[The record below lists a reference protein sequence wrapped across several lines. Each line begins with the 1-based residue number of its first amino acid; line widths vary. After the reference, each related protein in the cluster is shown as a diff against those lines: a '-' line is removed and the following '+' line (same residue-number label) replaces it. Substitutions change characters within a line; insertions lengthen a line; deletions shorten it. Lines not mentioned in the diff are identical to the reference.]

1 MKMHDREIDI
11 DVALVAALIDGQLPH
26 LAHLPVRPVESTGTV
41 NAIFRVGDELYARL
55 PRVEEWAGD
64 LDKESR
70 WLPRLGGAG
79 FSLQLPEPVAH
90 GIPTSR
96 YPLPWAIYRWIEGEP
111 YTDAGVRDESE
122 AAADL
127 ARFVIELRQLDPVG
141 APRAGR
147 RPLRELDPATRGAIR
162 AASGVIDG
170 DGALAAWARSV
181 DAPAW
186 TGTPVWIHADLLG
199 PNVLV
204 LGGRLHA
211 VLDWGGAGIGDPAAD
226 VIAAWTLFG
235 PVGRETYRNATSV
248 DDDTWNRA
256 RGFALHQA
264 AMIIPYYRVT
274 NPAFVA
280 QAVRTVEQIVADAGT
295 A

>member
-1 MKMHDREIDI
+1 MKMHDGEIDI
-11 DVALVAALIDGQLPH
+11 DVALVSALIDGQLPQ
-26 LAHLPVRPVESTGTV
+26 LAHLPVRPVASTGTV

-64 LDKESR
+64 LDNESR
-70 WLPRLGGAG
+70 WLPRLGSAG
-79 FSLQLPEPVAH
+79 LSLQLPEPVAH

-96 YPLPWAIYRWIEGEP
+96 YPLPWAIYRWIDGEP
-111 YTDAGVRDESE
+111 FTDAGVRDESE
-122 AAADL
+122 AAEDL
-127 ARFVIELRQLDPVG
+127 AGFVTGLRHMDPAG

-147 RPLRELDPATRGAIR
+147 RPLRELDSATREAIR

-170 DGALAAWARSV
+170 DGALAAWERSV
-181 DAPAW
+181 NAPAW
-186 TGTPVWIHADLLG
+186 TGTPVWIHADLLR

-204 LGGRLHA
+204 FGGRLSA
-211 VLDWGGAGIGDPAAD
+211 VLDWGSAGIGDPAAD

-235 PVGRETYRNATSV
+235 PVGRDAYRNALSV
-248 DDDTWNRA
+248 DNDTWNRS

-264 AMIIPYYRVT
+264 AMIIPYYRET

-280 QAVRTVEQIVADAGT
+280 QAVGTVEQVIAEA
-295 A
+295 AS

>member
-1 MKMHDREIDI
+1 MKMHDGEIDI
-11 DVALVAALIDGQLPH
+11 DVALVSALIDGQLPQ
-26 LAHLPVRPVESTGTV
+26 LAHLPVRPVASTGTV

-64 LDKESR
+64 LDKESL

-79 FSLQLPEPVAH
+79 LSLQLPEPVAP

-96 YPLPWAIYRWIEGEP
+96 YPLPWAIYRWIDGEP

-127 ARFVIELRQLDPVG
+127 ARFVTGLRRLDPAG

-147 RPLRELDPATRGAIR
+147 RPLRELDAATREAIR
-162 AASGVIDG
+162 AASALIDG
-170 DGALAAWARSV
+170 NGALAAWERSV

-186 TGTPVWIHADLLG
+186 TGTPVWIHADLLR

-204 LGGRLHA
+204 SGGRLRA
-211 VLDWGGAGIGDPAAD
+211 ILDWGGAGIGDPAAD

-235 PVGRETYRNATSV
+235 PVGRDTYRNTLSV
-248 DDDTWNRA
+248 DDVTWNRA

-264 AMIIPYYRVT
+264 AMIIPYYRDT

-280 QAVRTVEQIVADAGT
+280 QAVRTVGEIIADAGT
-295 A
+295 